1 MNENKSTKK
10 SLLLLGIFLLIVI
23 GILFS
28 GNESYAANTTVAEL
42 QNKFPAGKFWNHYV
56 GPDHYYEYDIIDKG
70 SCNNPDGWTN
80 EPCVVHTGG
89 EAPLGYPDCN
99 SFDGGQQCMGFA
111 NKLFY
116 DYYGV
121 LASQSPRIY
130 DLNSIKPGDILR
142 YRGNDTKGVEHSV
155 WVLGVESDKLIV
167 YECNF
172 YKPCEI
178 TWGRWLY
185 KSDIYDLK
193 YIVSAPYAINDNQGD
208 TEKPTISEIAINP
221 TKVTDD
227 TIQVKVKAS
236 DNVGVT
242 RVSVRVWRSGKTS
255 DSGTT
260 KNATYN
266 SSTGYW
272 EVKFSASDLKAT
284 NDYLACIEGWAYD
297 EKGNSSNSHA
307 IYDFVFGN
315 VAEGLGKF
323 VTRIVPI
330 ANKNYCLGIS
340 GTNNDDNLVLKTKDQ
355 SDSSQLWEVE
365 EISDGIYKIINV
377 QSNRSIDVEGG
388 YFVEYNGCKMQLWD
402 YAASAQQQFLI
413 ENYNGGYR
421 IVPTNTTA
429 LRAINI
435 KDEIF
440 KNNNPIDM
448 YESLRINNLSQT
460 WVFEKVADSVKL
472 SNSSVTLTKGSTKQ
486 LTAIINPNTVANKK
500 LSWSSSNT
508 SVAKVSS
515 SGLVTAVGTGTA
527 TITVRTTD
535 GTDKKA
541 TCKITV
547 NNTLPFIDVKK
558 SDWFYN
564 AVEYTY
570 NRGIIKGATATEFR
584 PNKNITR
591 GDLVTILWRMEGEPV
606 VTGVRN
612 FPDVSTKAYYSKAI
626 RWATKNKVVNG
637 YQNGNFG
644 PNDNITREQ
653 LATIL
658 WNYAK
663 YKGKYIGGA
672 VVTSKY
678 TDWNKIT
685 GYARP
690 AMIWAVDKGVI
701 TGKDNGT
708 RIDPQGTATRA
719 ETAGMIY
726 NYLTKIL

>member
-227 TIQVKVKAS
+227 TIQVKIKAS

-242 RVSVRVWRSGKTS
+242 KVKFRIWRSDSHS
-255 DSGTT
+255 DSGTA
-260 KNATYN
+260 KWGTYN

-272 EVKFSASDLKAT
+272 EVEFKESDIKVM
-284 NDYLACIEGWAYD
+284 NDKSCRVDAWAFD
-297 EKGNSSNSHA
+297 DAGNESDGA
-307 IYDFVFGN
+307 YIYDFPFANRVS
-315 VAEGLGKF
+315 GLGKF
-323 VTRIVPI
+323 VARIVPKI
-330 ANKNYCLGIS
+330 NNNYCIGIT
-340 GTNNDDNLVLKTKDQ
+340 GTNNDDNLELQTKKQNDA
-355 SDSSQLWEVE
+355 SQLWEIE
-365 EISDGIYKIINV
+365 EISDGIYKIINLE
-377 QSNRSIDVEGG
+377 SNRSMDVEGG
-388 YFVEYNGCKMQLWD
+388 TYADYDDCNMQLWD
-402 YAASAQQQFLI
+402 YAGVSQQQFLI
-413 ENYNGGYR
+413 QDFNGGYR
-421 IVPTNTTA
+421 LVPTNTGKM
-429 LRAINI
+429 RAI
-435 KDEIF
+435 DF
-440 KNNNPIDM
+440 ADANPVDGG
-448 YESLRINNLSQT
+448 RILIYQAGNLDAQT

>member
-1 MNENKSTKK
+1 MRA
-10 SLLLLGIFLLIVI
+10 IDF
-23 GILFS
+23 
-28 GNESYAANTTVAEL
+28 ADANPV
-42 QNKFPAGKFWNHYV
+42 
-56 GPDHYYEYDIIDKG
+56 
-70 SCNNPDGWTN
+70 
-80 EPCVVHTGG
+80 
-89 EAPLGYPDCN
+89 
-99 SFDGGQQCMGFA
+99 DGG
-111 NKLFY
+111 
-116 DYYGV
+116 
-121 LASQSPRIY
+121 RILIY
-130 DLNSIKPGDILR
+130 QA
-142 YRGNDTKGVEHSV
+142 GNLD
-155 WVLGVESDKLIV
+155 
-167 YECNF
+167 
-172 YKPCEI
+172 
-178 TWGRWLY
+178 
-185 KSDIYDLK
+185 
-193 YIVSAPYAINDNQGD
+193 A
-208 TEKPTISEIAINP
+208 
-221 TKVTDD
+221 
-227 TIQVKVKAS
+227 
-236 DNVGVT
+236 
-242 RVSVRVWRSGKTS
+242 
-255 DSGTT
+255 
-260 KNATYN
+260 
-266 SSTGYW
+266 
-272 EVKFSASDLKAT
+272 
-284 NDYLACIEGWAYD
+284 
-297 EKGNSSNSHA
+297 
-307 IYDFVFGN
+307 
-315 VAEGLGKF
+315 
-323 VTRIVPI
+323 
-330 ANKNYCLGIS
+330 
-340 GTNNDDNLVLKTKDQ
+340 
-355 SDSSQLWEVE
+355 
-365 EISDGIYKIINV
+365 
-377 QSNRSIDVEGG
+377 
-388 YFVEYNGCKMQLWD
+388 
-402 YAASAQQQFLI
+402 
-413 ENYNGGYR
+413 
-421 IVPTNTTA
+421 
-429 LRAINI
+429 
-435 KDEIF
+435 
-440 KNNNPIDM
+440 
-448 YESLRINNLSQT
+448 QT

-472 SNSSVTLTKGSTKQ
+472 SNSSVTLTKSSTKQ
-486 LTAIINPNTVANKK
+486 LTATINPNTVANKK